1 MSNLNNLTGLVHL
14 ILEHY
19 PQTRNSD
26 GLLWLKVL
34 ESQAHEKDIDLRMLS
49 VPEFLPSIGEY
60 GFSPF
65 ESVRRTRQK
74 LQATYP
80 HLSASETVKAYRIRN
95 EAVYREFARGDIE

>member
-14 ILEHY
+14 ILEHE

-34 ESQAHEKDIDLRMLS
+34 EHQAHEKGIDLRTMS
-49 VPEFLPSIGEY
+49 VPAFLPSVGVM

-74 LQATYP
+74 LQASYP
-80 HLSASETVKAYRIRN
+80 HLAATETVQAFRTEREAEYRQ
-95 EAVYREFARGDIE
+95 YARGEV

>member
-1 MSNLNNLTGLVHL
+1 MNDFKNLTGLVHL

-34 ESQAHEKDIDLRMLS
+34 ESQAYEKDIDLRMLS
-49 VPEFLPSIGEY
+49 VPSFLPRIQEL

-74 LQATYP
+74 LQAAYP
-80 HLSASETVKAYRIRN
+80 HLAAAEAVELFRVQN
-95 EAVYREFARGDIE
+95 EAEYRAFARSEV

>member
-1 MSNLNNLTGLVHL
+1 MDNLNSLTDLVRI
-14 ILEHY
+14 ILENQ

-26 GLLWLKVL
+26 GLLWLEVL
-34 ESQAHEKDIDLRMLS
+34 EHQASEKGIDLRMFS
-49 VPEFLPSIGEY
+49 VTSFLPRIGEL

-80 HLSASETVKAYRIRN
+80 HLAATDSVKAFRAEQEAEYRQ
-95 EAVYREFARGDIE
+95 YARGDM

>member
-1 MSNLNNLTGLVHL
+1 MSKLNNLTALVRI
-14 ILEHY
+14 ILESK

-26 GLLWLKVL
+26 GLLWLEVL
-34 ESQAHEKDIDLRMLS
+34 EHQASEKGVDLRMFS
-49 VPEFLPSIGEY
+49 VTSFLPRIGEL

-80 HLSASETVKAYRIRN
+80 HLAAA
-95 EAVYREFARGDIE
+95 EAVQAFRAEQEAEYREYARGEV

>member
-14 ILEHY
+14 ILERY

-34 ESQAHEKDIDLRMLS
+34 ESQACEKEIDLRNLS
-49 VPEFLPSIGEY
+49 VPDFLPSIGEY

-80 HLSASETVKAYRIRN
+80 HLAASEAVQAFRTKN